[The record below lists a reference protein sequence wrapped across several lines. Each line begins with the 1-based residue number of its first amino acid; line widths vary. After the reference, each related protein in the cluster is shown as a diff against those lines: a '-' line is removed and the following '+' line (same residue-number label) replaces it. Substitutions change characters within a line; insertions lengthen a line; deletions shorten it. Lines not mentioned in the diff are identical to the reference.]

1 MFTPKKH
8 IKLIFLLLLLCGSTA
23 TATATEVDY
32 SVGIAISKYDN
43 VNLEQNPNQG
53 GVSESV
59 RGTVTI
65 AEDTATLVA
74 NLNASLEAINY
85 QGNQFSNE
93 NVGGVGATALWSIS
107 PGRFEWFVSDA
118 FTQTL
123 ANIFASDAP
132 NNRRNTNA
140 FSTGPNFILRISSRH
155 SLNLEA
161 RVETTAFGGADAF
174 DSPNADNDRVELASS
189 WIFQLRSTSSL
200 SLNHIAETVNF
211 DDDVLNTNFDRSDLF
226 LNYTNQSGLNTFE
239 IGLGVTRLSY
249 IDLEDVDEARF
260 NLSILNSRTRTSTIQ
275 LELNSN
281 LTDASSELLDQA
293 QGVADNIDSELS
305 TADIYLNKMAR
316 MSYNKTLAS
325 GSFNIDISR
334 ENIDY
339 QQQNQQDQEVKEML
353 FSYFWDING
362 PSEFSFTA
370 QYTNSYFNNVSR
382 EDEDYLYTVLYR
394 YNARRNISVGL
405 ETTAQERTSSDST
418 SDYDDFSVVLSLTYN
433 TQ

>member
-1 MFTPKKH
+1 M
-8 IKLIFLLLLLCGSTA
+8 
-23 TATATEVDY
+23 
-32 SVGIAISKYDN
+32 
-43 VNLEQNPNQG
+43 
-53 GVSESV
+53 
-59 RGTVTI
+59 
-65 AEDTATLVA
+65 
-74 NLNASLEAINY
+74 
-85 QGNQFSNE
+85 
-93 NVGGVGATALWSIS
+93 
-107 PGRFEWFVSDA
+107 
-118 FTQTL
+118 
-123 ANIFASDAP
+123 
-132 NNRRNTNA
+132 
-140 FSTGPNFILRISSRH
+140 
-155 SLNLEA
+155 
-161 RVETTAFGGADAF
+161 
-174 DSPNADNDRVELASS
+174 
-189 WIFQLRSTSSL
+189 
-200 SLNHIAETVNF
+200 
-211 DDDVLNTNFDRSDLF
+211 
-226 LNYTNQSGLNTFE
+226 
-239 IGLGVTRLSY
+239 
-249 IDLEDVDEARF
+249 
-260 NLSILNSRTRTSTIQ
+260 
-275 LELNSN
+275 NSN

-382 EDEDYLYTVLYR
+382 EDEDFLYTVLYR